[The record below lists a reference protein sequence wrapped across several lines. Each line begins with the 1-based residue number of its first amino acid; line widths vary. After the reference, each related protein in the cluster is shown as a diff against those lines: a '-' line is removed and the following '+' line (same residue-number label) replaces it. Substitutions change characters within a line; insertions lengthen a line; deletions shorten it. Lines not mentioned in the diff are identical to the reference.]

1 MRISTSQIYNIA
13 SLGMGKA
20 QSALAKTEEQMASGK
35 RVLSPADDPV
45 AAANI
50 LKLNQELA
58 RTEQYKKNIDIA
70 DNALSLEDSTLK
82 SVIGLMEKMNEL
94 AVKAGNTAVLTAADY
109 KSIAAEVDTRIN
121 ELMSLQN
128 TRNSSGQYIFAGY
141 QGNTAPFIYNG
152 GGNYEYVGD
161 EGQLLLQASASVSV
175 PVSDSGKKVFVDI
188 PSGHNTV
195 NTSSNPGNRALP
207 ASIISV
213 GQVIDQEAFDKFY
226 PEDMVISFNANS
238 AIIPNGPNYTITER
252 TTGKVIVA
260 NASYTSGQEIL
271 VNGVSVNISGAPV
284 APAAASL
291 PFTFDAAAA
300 PIDFSANPTTL
311 RISVGGKT
319 EILEFNSLPV
329 VNNAADFA
337 AMLNT
342 APNAAKLANL
352 GVTATATGFATANG
366 MNISLQGGNTALQSA
381 MGLATTAGVT
391 STNGQPGDSFFV
403 KSTDK
408 QGLLTTLSRFSE
420 AMKSVKDTP
429 ESKAVLSEIVAKT
442 ITNLSNALTSIVA
455 TQGEVGARQNT
466 LESSRD
472 LNLDVKLFVDAELKS
487 IQDLDYAEA
496 SIRLSMEKLVL
507 SASQQS
513 FAQISQLSLF
523 NYL

>member
-82 SVIGLMEKMNEL
+82 SVIELMQKMNEL

-141 QGNTAPFIYNG
+141 QGNTAPFVYNG

-366 MNISLQGGNTALQSA
+366 MNISLQGGNAALQNA

-429 ESKAVLSEIVAKT
+429 ESKAVLSEMVAKT